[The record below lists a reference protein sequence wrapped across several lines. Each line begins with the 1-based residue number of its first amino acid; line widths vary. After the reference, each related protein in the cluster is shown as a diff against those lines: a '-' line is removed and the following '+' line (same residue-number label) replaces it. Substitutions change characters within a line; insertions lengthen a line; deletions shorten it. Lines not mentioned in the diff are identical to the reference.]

1 MIKAKITKNGM
12 INIPAELRK
21 KLDIKAGD
29 SVSFIETPEGIMIV
43 PIKNILDLANPKE
56 YDLAMETI
64 KEIRNDRENE
74 YWG

>member
-29 SVSFIETPEGIMIV
+29 SVSFIETPDGIMIV
-43 PIKNILDLANPKE
+43 PIKNILDLTNPKE